1 MTKERIH
8 VLLVEDE
15 EAHAELIRRAFEPQ
29 EGLIRLTV
37 ARSLAE
43 AHACLTESLPDLAIV
58 DLFLPD
64 GRGIELLSEEDEP
77 RYPVVVITSHGDEE
91 VAVEAMKAGALQY
104 LVKSEASLADIPH
117 KVEMALRQWGHII
130 ERRQA
135 EEALQA
141 SEAHFR
147 SLIENAQDVITVL
160 NEDGT
165 IHYASPAIERV
176 LGYRPDERVG
186 VNMCELIHPEDRE
199 DFARKLEQAFRG
211 PGPTPAVVYRDQ
223 HRDGSWRIFE
233 GIGSS
238 HPQRDGQRRAVINSR
253 DITQRRQ
260 VEEAKKQLEERL
272 RRAQRREVIG
282 ALAGDIANEFYNLL
296 TPILE
301 SSTMALQYASPGS
314 KVRAGLKKVL
324 GAVTRSRDLAEQI
337 LIFSRQ
343 GEPQRKAVELPM
355 IVHEVVELL
364 RDSLPETIEIRQT
377 IDPECEAVS
386 VDPVQIH
393 QVLMNLCRNAEQA
406 MRERGGTLEIRLS
419 MVEVDAELVDT
430 LPSLREG
437 TYARLIVADT
447 GHGMDRVT
455 GERALDPFFTT
466 RDKGEGT
473 GLGLP
478 LAQGIAVS
486 HGGELVI
493 DSEPGKGTTVQVY
506 LPHGAS

>member
-1 MTKERIH
+1 MKERIH

-15 EAHAELIRRAFEPQ
+15 EAHAELIRRAFEPK

-37 ARSLAE
+37 ARSLEE
-43 AHACLTESLPDLAIV
+43 ARACLTESLPDLAIV

-64 GRGIELLSEEDEP
+64 GRGIELLSEEER

-104 LVKSEASLADIPH
+104 VVKSEANLADIPH

-176 LGYRPDERVG
+176 LGYRPEERVG
-186 VNMCELIHPEDRE
+186 VNMCEVIHADDRE
-199 DFARKLEQAFRG
+199 EFARRLEQALRG

-233 GIGSS
+233 GIVSS
-238 HPQRDGQRRAVINSR
+238 HPQRNGQRRAVINAR

-260 VEEAKKQLEERL
+260 AEEAKKQLEERL
-272 RRAQRREVIG
+272 RQAQRREVIG

-301 SSTMALQYASPGS
+301 SATMALQYASPGS
-314 KVRAGLKKVL
+314 KVRAGLKNVL
-324 GAVTRSRDLAEQI
+324 AAVSRSRDLAEQI

-343 GEPQRKAVELPM
+343 GEPQRKPVELPM
-355 IVHEVVELL
+355 IVHEVVALL
-364 RDSLPETIEIRQT
+364 RDSWPETIEIRQT
-377 IDPECEAVS
+377 IDPECEAVLA
-386 VDPVQIH
+386 DPVQIH
-393 QVLMNLCRNAEQA
+393 RMLMNLCRNAEQA
-406 MRERGGTLEIRLS
+406 MRERGGVLEIHLS
-419 MVEVDAELVDT
+419 MVEVDAELVRS

-437 TYARLIVADT
+437 PYAQLTVTDT
-447 GHGMDRVT
+447 GHGMDRMT
-455 GERALDPFFTT
+455 RERALDPFFTT
-466 RDKGEGT
+466 RDKGKGT

-486 HGGELVI
+486 HRGDLMI
-493 DSEPGKGTTVQVY
+493 DSEPGRGTTVRVY
-506 LPHGAS
+506 LPLGAR

>member
-1 MTKERIH
+1 MEERIH

-15 EAHAELIRRAFEPQ
+15 EAHAELIRRAFEDQ

-37 ARSLAE
+37 AGSLAQ
-43 AHACLTESLPDLAIV
+43 ARACLTESLPDLAIV

-64 GRGIELLSEEDEP
+64 GRGIELLCEEEEP

-104 LVKSEASLADIPH
+104 VVKSEANLAEIPH

-186 VNMCELIHPEDRE
+186 ANMCELIHPEDRE
-199 DFARKLEQAFRG
+199 DFERQLEQAFRR
-211 PGPTPAVVYRDQ
+211 PGPTPVVVYRDQ
-223 HRDGSWRIFE
+223 HRDGSWRILE

-238 HPQRDGQRRAVINSR
+238 HEQRDGVRRAVINSR
-253 DITQRRQ
+253 DVTARRQ
-260 VEEAKKQLEERL
+260 AEEAKKQLEEQL
-272 RRAQRREVIG
+272 RQSQRREMIG

-301 SSTMALQYASPGS
+301 SATMALQYASPGS
-314 KVRAGLKKVL
+314 KVRAGLKNVL
-324 GAVTRSRDLAEQI
+324 TAVNRSRDLAEQI

-343 GEPQRKAVELPM
+343 GEPQRKRVELPM
-355 IVHEVVELL
+355 IVHEVGELL
-364 RDSLPETIEIRQT
+364 RDSLPSSIEIRQT

-386 VDPVQIH
+386 ADPVQINR
-393 QVLMNLCRNAEQA
+393 LLTNLCRNAEQA
-406 MRERGGTLEIRLS
+406 MRERGGVLEIRLS
-419 MVEVDAELVDT
+419 MVEVDAALVEAH
-430 LPSLREG
+430 PGLREG
-437 TYARLIVADT
+437 TYARLTVADT
-447 GHGMDRVT
+447 GHGMDRMT
-455 GERALDPFFTT
+455 RQRALDPFFTT
-466 RDKGEGT
+466 RGKGQGT

-493 DSEPGKGTTVQVY
+493 DSEPEQGTTVQVY
-506 LPHGAS
+506 LPRS